1 MYASPITTFSYQEF
15 SKRSLLSPVLVS
27 SVSPGVPAALNP
39 MRYVMDF
46 FALLPRLSYQPLVS
60 PFLQMLLF
68 EKKKKKKFLAQ
79 QASFIITQHCAWTLK
94 HIPKCTV
101 LLSSGILAVH
111 AYSYHSMQKGD
122 LKGLGLT
129 VSKLLFISAVKEYS
143 FKERHFS

>member
-1 MYASPITTFSYQEF
+1 MYASPITPFSYQEF

-46 FALLPRLSYQPLVS
+46 FAPLPRLSYQPLVS

-68 EKKKKKKFLAQ
+68 GKKKKFLAQ

-143 FKERHFS
+143 FKESHFS